1 MAETAPRHA
10 PALNDRTDYQQCFV
24 CGQRNTQGLKL
35 RFRRDGA
42 KVASEFVPRPEF
54 QGYPGLL
61 HGGVLFAA
69 LDEVMSRIP
78 MLERQWMVTAKV
90 VYRHRKPVR
99 TGDRLRL
106 EAELLRRR
114 GRMMEV
120 RARAL
125 LPDGSVA
132 AEAEGLLARIP
143 DEVQR
148 EVDAVNPSFQGFF
161 DTPDDDV

>member
-1 MAETAPRHA
+1 MDETAPRNV
-10 PALNDRTDYQQCFV
+10 PALNDRTDYRRCFV
-24 CGQRNTQGLKL
+24 CGERNPQGLKL

-42 KVASEFVPRPEF
+42 KVVSEFVPRQEF

-61 HGGVLFAA
+61 HGGALFAA
-69 LDEVMSRIP
+69 LDEIMGRIP
-78 MLERQWMVTAKV
+78 MLERRWMVTAKV
-90 VYRHRKPVR
+90 VFRHRKPVHV
-99 TGDRLRL
+99 GDRLRL
-106 EAELLRRR
+106 EAELLRKR

-120 RARAL
+120 QARAL

-148 EVDAVNPSFQGFF
+148 EVDVVSPSFQSFF
-161 DTPDDDV
+161 DMPEEDA

>member
-1 MAETAPRHA
+1 MPESAPRPS
-10 PALNDRTDYQQCFV
+10 PALNDRTDYQRCFA
-24 CGQRNTQGLKL
+24 CGQRNAQGLKL
-35 RFRRDGA
+35 KFRREGA
-42 KVASEFVPRPEF
+42 KVVSEFVPQPDL

-69 LDEVMSRIP
+69 LDETMGRVP

-90 VYRHRKPVR
+90 VFRHRKPVHI
-99 TGDRLRL
+99 GDRLRI

-114 GRMMEV
+114 ERTMEV

-143 DEVQR
+143 DDVWR
-148 EVDAVNPSFQGFF
+148 DVSAVSPSFKGFF
-161 DTPDDDV
+161 DAEDV